1 MTITI
6 SPTAKKHLLKL
17 PLNIQKKT
25 EKQFSQLTENYQH
38 PSLRT
43 RKMGGGDIF
52 EGRIDIHYRFRFQVE
67 GEDIYILTI
76 GPHDVG
82 LGKK

>member
-1 MTITI
+1 M
-6 SPTAKKHLLKL
+6 KL
-17 PLNIQKKT
+17 IIAPEAAEQLSELPKQIQKKAN
-25 EKQFSQLTENYQH
+25 KQFAFLLSNYRH

-43 RKMGGGDIF
+43 RKMGSADYF
-52 EGRIDIHYRFRFQVE
+52 EARIDIHYRFTFQVD
-67 GEDIYILTI
+67 GENIYVLII

>member
-1 MTITI
+1 MKITI
-6 SPTAKKHLLKL
+6 APTAKKHLLKL

-25 EKQFSQLTENYQH
+25 EKQFSLLIENYHH

-43 RKMGGGDIF
+43 RKMGGGNIF
-52 EGRIDIHYRFRFQVE
+52 EGSIDIHYRFRFQIE
-67 GEDIYILTI
+67 GENIYILTI